1 MAEGVD
7 AAPNTASYHW
17 LVSNPSGADL
27 DTVETPRMINNSSNP
42 KDGTSAPP
50 LSAES
55 LPYFTGA
62 DIQRSAILA
71 AMLFAFWLILSG
83 RFDIGHITAGLFC
96 ACLITLLTT
105 SWLRQPPVSLG
116 ARPSVDGISWVS
128 FFLYLPWLGAQIVLA
143 NLHVARVVLSPN
155 LPVNPS
161 LVRTPVNES
170 NTYARLVLANSI
182 TLTPGTV
189 SLDLTEKEIVVHALT
204 STTAASV
211 QTGEMYRR
219 VERIFTAR
227 DVLSPEEKL

>member
-7 AAPNTASYHW
+7 AAPNTVSNPW
-17 LVSNPSGADL
+17 LESNPSGADL

-42 KDGTSAPP
+42 KDGTPAPP
-50 LSAES
+50 LSSES

-62 DIQRSAILA
+62 DIQRSVILA
-71 AMLFAFWLILSG
+71 AILFAFWLILSG
-83 RFDIGHITAGLFC
+83 RFDIGHVTTGLFC
-96 ACLITLLTT
+96 ACLITFLTT
-105 SWLRQPPVSLG
+105 GWLRQPSASLG
-116 ARPSVDGISWVS
+116 ARPSVDGVSWVS

-211 QTGEMYRR
+211 QTGEMHRR
-219 VERIFTAR
+219 VERIFTPR
-227 DVLSPEEKL
+227 GVLSPEERS

>member
-7 AAPNTASYHW
+7 AAPNTVSNHW
-17 LVSNPSGADL
+17 SGSNPSGADL
-27 DTVETPRMINNSSNP
+27 DTVETPRMINNSSNT
-42 KDGTSAPP
+42 KNGTPTPP
-50 LSAES
+50 LSSES
-55 LPYFTGA
+55 LPSFTGA

-71 AMLFAFWLILSG
+71 TILFAFWLILSG
-83 RFDIGHITAGLFC
+83 RFDIGHVTAGLFC
-96 ACLITLLTT
+96 ACLITLLTAR
-105 SWLRQPPVSLG
+105 WLGQPPASLE

-161 LVRTPVNES
+161 LVRTPVNKS
-170 NTYARLVLANSI
+170 NTYARLLLANSI

-189 SLDLTEKEIVVHALT
+189 SLDLTEQEIVVHALT

-211 QTGEMYRR
+211 QTGEMHRR
-219 VERIFTAR
+219 VERIFDPR
-227 DVLSPEEKL
+227 GVVFPGGRS